1 MEVGPRLLGTSHK
14 DSLSGPRKWVRSVQ
28 VELLL
33 GEGANNK
40 AELVVEGG
48 TRYVYRRPLPDS
60 DTRDACLAAHEYRN
74 ARVADSLRV
83 GPKLR
88 GGWYCKDD
96 DDKDFRKGLHL
107 VYEYYEKDVHFSLL
121 EEGMSD
127 GEREDLARQ
136 TEEHI
141 RCMSRCGLF
150 LYDLKPANMVI
161 RFEEV
166 EKLNSKPQNRP
177 DASSAPFEC
186 RFIDFA
192 PDYCEYNPWDK
203 TEQKDLT
210 AFVRKKKQ
218 EAGRKKETEKGKKDA
233 KGEEVGEQDPYR
245 VTNTLKS
252 ILLPPHRTQ
261 RVYGRV
267 LHALMMVLLSGI
279 LTFIVEDEKK
289 SFPGT
294 RKERI
299 QLSYL
304 RERVKRL
311 RSEMKGHEVRAVRTM
326 LRHEDVRAVVR
337 HYVGGRNA
345 STKRMFE
352 LSHFVR

>member
-1 MEVGPRLLGTSHK
+1 MEVGSRLLGTSQK
-14 DSLSGPRKWVRSVQ
+14 DSLSGPRKWVRSVT

-40 AELVVEGG
+40 AELVKEGEE
-48 TRYVYRRPLPDS
+48 RYVYRRPLPDS
-60 DTRDACLAAHEYRN
+60 DTRDACLATHEYRN

-88 GGWYCKDD
+88 GGWYCDND

-107 VYEYYEKDVHFSLL
+107 VYEYYEKDVHLSLL

-127 GEREDLARQ
+127 GERELLAKQ

-150 LYDLKPANMVI
+150 LYDLKPANMVL
-161 RFEEV
+161 RQSDEE
-166 EKLNSKPQNRP
+166 EGIHI
-177 DASSAPFEC
+177 EC

-192 PDYCEYNPWDK
+192 PDYCEYNPWEGAKRDLSSFSK
-203 TEQKDLT
+203 KRKEQPGKRKEAEQKR
-210 AFVRKKKQ
+210 A
-218 EAGRKKETEKGKKDA
+218 
-233 KGEEVGEQDPYR
+233 EEEEQDPYR
-245 VTNTLKS
+245 VTNSLKS

-261 RVYGRV
+261 KVYGRV

-311 RSEMKGHEVRAVRTM
+311 RSEMRGHEVRAVRTM

-345 STKRMFE
+345 ATKRMFE
-352 LSHFVR
+352 LSNFVRGV